1 MAFNKLPEE
10 LKIQVFSQLR
20 IQKRGMLEWDYPEP
34 LLNAALCCH
43 TWNELVAPTLYS
55 TFVEKESNTAKFIHT
70 ILERPDLASYVKIYS
85 SNFPW
90 IDPLKPE
97 LLEPHRVKIED
108 LIATACAEKGQREL
122 WYEAM
127 FSPYPS
133 SHPIVALV
141 LLLLP
146 NLSTLEFFKETPM
159 GIYTTLV
166 FSKTAQLQQCDL
178 RAPYC
183 NLQYVQLARFSEV
196 TNFFEFIEP
205 FVRLRSLKTFTFENA
220 IMWEDIYKGIEVVAP
235 HITRLSFLRTDIHP
249 HALAPLLER
258 FPNLTYFSYIYSSNT
273 SDGIHYPYVNCSV
286 RDAIMHLQQSLHEL
300 IIVDREKDPV
310 EEWERNWNE
319 ELHEEVVI
327 SQEIEPR
334 SLAFGSLTGFVKLRR
349 LEVTVFTLTGPIP
362 RAVFNE
368 GATAMTQF
376 RLGQAARLVE
386 SLPKSLERLVLWN
399 CTEVNRG
406 AEKFLFDR
414 RRRGELRK
422 LKMVEL
428 VFSERFDV
436 EDGLWWQ
443 TEGEKLGLVVTVR
456 MDRGKDY
463 DGPNCY

>member
-10 LKIQVFSQLR
+10 LKVQVFSQLR
-20 IQKRGMLEWDYPEP
+20 IQKKGMLDWDYPES
-34 LLNAALCCH
+34 LLKAALCCH

-97 LLEPHRVKIED
+97 LLETHRVKIVD
-108 LIATACAEKGQREL
+108 LIATACAEEGQREL

-183 NLQYVQLARFSEV
+183 KLQYVQITRFSEV

-220 IMWEDIYKGIEVVAP
+220 IIWEDIYNGIEVVAS

-249 HALAPLLER
+249 HALAPLLGR

-273 SDGIHYPYVNCSV
+273 CDGIHYPYVNCSV
-286 RDAIMHLQQSLHEL
+286 RDAIMHLQQPLEEL

-319 ELHEEVVI
+319 ESHEEVVI
-327 SQEIEPR
+327 SQEIEPG

-349 LEVTVFTLTGPIP
+349 L
-362 RAVFNE
+362 
-368 GATAMTQF
+368 
-376 RLGQAARLVE
+376 
-386 SLPKSLERLVLWN
+386 
-399 CTEVNRG
+399 
-406 AEKFLFDR
+406 
-414 RRRGELRK
+414 
-422 LKMVEL
+422 
-428 VFSERFDV
+428 
-436 EDGLWWQ
+436 
-443 TEGEKLGLVVTVR
+443 
-456 MDRGKDY
+456 
-463 DGPNCY
+463 